1 MNFSKSNIK
10 IFIPVILVIGICFG
24 FIGCGSMQKTQP
36 VITVTIQPQK
46 YLLEK
51 IVGDKYNVVC
61 LLAQGSNPEAYEPSL
76 NHIMNLEKSDA
87 YFCIGNIGFE
97 LAIKNR
103 VASNAPDLKIVDT
116 SKGIALLKGTHEG
129 SEVGSG
135 HSHEIDPH
143 VWTSVPN
150 AKIIAKNMYDAVVE
164 MDPKHK
170 KYYTKNYDNLVSEL
184 DTLNSELTR
193 QLAPIRGTSFAVWH
207 PSLSYFARDYG
218 LKQIAMENE
227 GKEVTANMLKSEID
241 HAKKAGVKV
250 MFYQKEFDSRQVE
263 TINNQ
268 LGTRLV
274 EINPMNYNWV
284 EEMHIIAN
292 ALTEK

>member
-61 LLAQGSNPEAYEPSL
+61 LLAQGSNPESYEPSL

>member
-1 MNFSKSNIK
+1 
-10 IFIPVILVIGICFG
+10 
-24 FIGCGSMQKTQP
+24 
-36 VITVTIQPQK
+36 
-46 YLLEK
+46 
-51 IVGDKYNVVC
+51 
-61 LLAQGSNPEAYEPSL
+61 
-76 NHIMNLEKSDA
+76 
-87 YFCIGNIGFE
+87 
-97 LAIKNR
+97 
-103 VASNAPDLKIVDT
+103 
-116 SKGIALLKGTHEG
+116 
-129 SEVGSG
+129 
-135 HSHEIDPH
+135 
-143 VWTSVPN
+143 
-150 AKIIAKNMYDAVVE
+150 